1 MDRVK
6 AKGAGQGEG
15 QGDGNGEGQGEGQR
29 EGEGSGRGGKEAGR
43 SGPPPMRGAPTS
55 LDTELEKAPIPVK
68 PTRGSRPETIEEA
81 SQRERS
87 KLDYRNVKSNL
98 TPAQKDTLNQDPIP
112 FEQRQFVKEYMESLR
127 P

>member
-1 MDRVK
+1 LAPAAARE
-6 AKGAGQGEG
+6 AKGVGT
-15 QGDGNGEGQGEGQR
+15 
-29 EGEGSGRGGKEAGR
+29 
-43 SGPPPMRGAPTS
+43 SGPFPMRGDPTS
-55 LDTELEKAPIPVK
+55 LETQLDKEPLPIR

-87 KLDYRNVKSNL
+87 RLDYRNVKSNL

-112 FEQRQFVKEYMESLR
+112 FEQRQFVKEYIESLR

>member
-1 MDRVK
+1 VD
-6 AKGAGQGEG
+6 GEG
-15 QGDGNGEGQGEGQR
+15 KGGEGNGKAVNDEGG
-29 EGEGSGRGGKEAGR
+29 GRGGDEAGK

-55 LDTELEKAPIPVK
+55 LETQYDKEPLPVR

-98 TPAQKDTLNQDPIP
+98 TPAQRDALNQAPIP
-112 FEQRQFVKEYMESLR
+112 FEQRQLVKEYMESVR
-127 P
+127 Q